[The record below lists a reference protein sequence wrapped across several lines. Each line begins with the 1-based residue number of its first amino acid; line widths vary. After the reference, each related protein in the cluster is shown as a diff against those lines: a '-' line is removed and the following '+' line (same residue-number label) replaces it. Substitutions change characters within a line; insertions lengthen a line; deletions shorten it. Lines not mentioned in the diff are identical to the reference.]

1 MKKILEVLQYGET
14 DFRFNTDID
23 PVKNPKVI
31 PDILTGITFS
41 MATRLWG
48 GNETAVLAMIRTLAM
63 ADLALSVNRK
73 EMLRYLDENSAAI
86 ARSFE
91 ESRKEFE
98 RRGGKMMTFGPG
110 VAPPKSKS

>member
-48 GNETAVLAMIRTLAM
+48 G
-63 ADLALSVNRK
+63 
-73 EMLRYLDENSAAI
+73 
-86 ARSFE
+86 
-91 ESRKEFE
+91 
-98 RRGGKMMTFGPG
+98 KMMTFGPG
-110 VAPPKSKS
+110 IAPPKSKS